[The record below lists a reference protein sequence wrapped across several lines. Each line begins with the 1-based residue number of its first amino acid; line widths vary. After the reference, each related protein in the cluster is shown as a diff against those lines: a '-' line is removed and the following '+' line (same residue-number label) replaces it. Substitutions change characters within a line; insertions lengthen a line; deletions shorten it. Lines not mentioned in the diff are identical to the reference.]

1 MRKSVKH
8 IITIVAIV
16 LVACAGIILVGN
28 LSKGFQNLNP
38 AKWEL
43 REVNDENLYQAM
55 TIAAD
60 DDGYLARGENGL
72 TVSVDEDNVI
82 KCKGTAEVNDTIMVG
97 TYKLEAGKSYVF
109 DSNIKGSKGSVYLR
123 LVDTAN
129 DAELKSC
136 YNTAVV
142 IPADELVT
150 DINVRLE
157 IVVVEDTGLNN
168 LKIKPVLCIG
178 TSVDDLVDFYK

>member
-1 MRKSVKH
+1 MKKTTKRFIAV
-8 IITIVAIV
+8 IAIV

-55 TIAAD
+55 TFVD
-60 DDGYLARGENGL
+60 DDGFLAKGENGL
-72 TVSVDEDNVI
+72 TVEMDEDNVI
-82 KCKGTAEVNDTIMVG
+82 NVKGTAEQDDVILVG

-123 LVDTAN
+123 LTNAAN
-129 DAELKSC
+129 DEEIKSC
-136 YNTAVV
+136 YNTSVV
-142 IPADELVT
+142 IPGDAISSDVT
-150 DINVRLE
+150 VRLE
-157 IVVVEDTGLNN
+157 IVVAEDTTLNN

-178 TSVDDLVDFYK
+178 DAADELVGFYK